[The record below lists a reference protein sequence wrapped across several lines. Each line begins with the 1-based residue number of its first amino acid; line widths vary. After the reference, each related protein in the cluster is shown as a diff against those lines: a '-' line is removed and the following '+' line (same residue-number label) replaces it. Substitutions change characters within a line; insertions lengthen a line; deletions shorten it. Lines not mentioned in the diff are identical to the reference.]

1 MDRKHTSKPLRW
13 VLGVIGICLAMYV
26 CASISYHAVRKKA
39 PSQSESAYGIH
50 KNNHF
55 KEQSSKPFPN
65 LPVALPGAY
74 SPDENFTRDMND
86 YLVISEGNLV
96 NLYAINPEG
105 NKIFQKVLD
114 IDPASLKAEDRALL
128 ESGIL
133 LGTKEALLS
142 LIEDYSS

>member
-1 MDRKHTSKPLRW
+1 MQKKYLSRPLKW
-13 VLGVIGICLAMYV
+13 FLGIVGICLAMYV
-26 CASISYHAVRKKA
+26 CASISYHAVRKKT

-50 KNNHF
+50 ENNYF
-55 KEQSSKPFPN
+55 KEQGSKPFPN

-74 SPDENFTRDMND
+74 SSDENFTRDMND

-128 ESGIL
+128 ENGIL
-133 LGTKEALLS
+133 LGTKEDLLS